1 MVVVPVAAAVGWEL
15 VVDDKVYV
23 VENTKKDGDVEI
35 FIIKSG
41 GETTEIAVIREDDD
55 TNSVEMEGSE
65 LADGDTSTPG
75 VDAEEEIEE

>member
-23 VENTKKDGDVEI
+23 VENTKKDGDVEV

-65 LADGDTSTPG
+65 LSDDDTSTPG
-75 VDAEEEIEE
+75 VEVEEEVEE